1 MKNIKLNRDEIL
13 KIQMNRDP
21 YLMIDHADEII
32 IGKKSRG
39 YKHLKNDEW
48 FFKVHWPGDPNMP
61 GMLQL
66 EDMSQMASLII
77 LSKKENHKKLMYL
90 VSMDKI
96 RFFKKV
102 VPENKLQI
110 ETELINWNRGIGKFV
125 GKCMINNDIVS
136 KAEFKLML
144 LDELRKYNK

>member
-1 MKNIKLNRDEIL
+1 M
-13 KIQMNRDP
+13 MNGQGS
-21 YLMIDHADEII
+21 L
-32 IGKKSRG
+32 
-39 YKHLKNDEW
+39 
-48 FFKVHWPGDPNMP
+48 PGDPNMP

-66 EDMSQMASLII
+66 EAMTQMASLII

>member
-66 EDMSQMASLII
+66 EAMTQMASLII
-77 LSKKENHKKLMYL
+77 LSKWQRYHLHLKHPPYEH
-90 VSMDKI
+90 
-96 RFFKKV
+96 
-102 VPENKLQI
+102 
-110 ETELINWNRGIGKFV
+110 
-125 GKCMINNDIVS
+125 
-136 KAEFKLML
+136 
-144 LDELRKYNK
+144 